1 MSLPARAILI
11 PADPPHRPDHQPPSF
26 TTSDQEMASRHR
38 ARFRSIQVIRVAEVK
53 SSEVRRAYMK
63 QLVEPGLK
71 FPLPHRVLRA
81 PSRRFKS
88 LFMGQRPTT
97 FF

>member
-1 MSLPARAILI
+1 MLCV
-11 PADPPHRPDHQPPSF
+11 
-26 TTSDQEMASRHR
+26 DQEMASRHR
-38 ARFRSIQVIRVAEVK
+38 ARFRSIQVIRVTEVK
-53 SSEVRRAYMK
+53 AADLRRAHMK

-88 LFMGQRPTT
+88 TFIAQRPST